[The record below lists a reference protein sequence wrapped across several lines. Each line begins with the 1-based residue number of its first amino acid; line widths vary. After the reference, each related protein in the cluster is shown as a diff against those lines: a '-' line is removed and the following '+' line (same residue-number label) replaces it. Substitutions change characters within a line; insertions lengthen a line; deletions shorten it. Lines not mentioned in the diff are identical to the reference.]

1 MWVRTPVS
9 TLIPGTLVQLG
20 TLPVGTLGTLVSVGA
35 HVPDT
40 LAPVHTLVPV
50 GTQDTLIPVN
60 TLLPV
65 GTLPRTPIR
74 IQVCI
79 RCHHNRRHNHHRH
92 NRILRHKD
100 VPGVQVAQVA
110 RGDHGDPANREVP
123 PFRRVLY
130 LHTGLACRV
139 YRMVPVVQLFQ
150 LRHKDRALLAC
161 LVGRG
166 FHRDPGDL
174 ENPGVQEV
182 LVVRFHPVDPQVHG
196 YLPYLVGLACP

>member
-1 MWVRTPVS
+1 MWVPTPVS

-35 HVPDT
+35 HVPGT
-40 LAPVHTLVPV
+40 LAPVGTLGALVS
-50 GTQDTLIPVN
+50 
-60 TLLPV
+60 V

-74 IQVCI
+74 IQACI
-79 RCHHNRRHNHHRH
+79 RCHHNRRYNRHRH
-92 NRILRHKD
+92 NRILHHKD

-123 PFRRVLY
+123 PFRRVLS

-150 LRHKDRALLAC
+150 SRHKDRALLAC

-174 ENPGVQEV
+174 ENPGVQ
-182 LVVRFHPVDPQVHG
+182 
-196 YLPYLVGLACP
+196 